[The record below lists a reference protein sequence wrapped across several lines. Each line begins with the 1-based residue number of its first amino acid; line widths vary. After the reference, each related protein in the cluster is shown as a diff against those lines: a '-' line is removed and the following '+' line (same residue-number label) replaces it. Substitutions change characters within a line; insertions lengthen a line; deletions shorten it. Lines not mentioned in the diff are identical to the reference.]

1 MIYRA
6 KILEKMVRN
15 LTVSNRVYIPEPKVV
30 LYTETVILHSAVAAY
45 RANGIRVI
53 YKFIDQ

>member
-15 LTVSNRVYIPEPKVV
+15 LTVSNRVYMPERKVV

-45 RANGIRVI
+45 QVNGIRVI
-53 YKFIDQ
+53 YQFAQ